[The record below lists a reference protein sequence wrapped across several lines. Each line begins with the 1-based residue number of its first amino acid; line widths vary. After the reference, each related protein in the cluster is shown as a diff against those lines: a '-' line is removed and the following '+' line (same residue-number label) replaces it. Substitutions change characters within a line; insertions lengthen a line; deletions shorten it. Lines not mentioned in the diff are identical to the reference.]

1 MGVMKMD
8 EETKTI
14 DPERAATT
22 EAVAALDLFT
32 KAWCLDKEATDKY
45 HSLIFRCSNCTFLGK
60 GGGQCLVKVFAFIDN
75 EHDYP
80 MDKFGAMN

>member
-1 MGVMKMD
+1 MD

-32 KAWCLDKEATDKY
+32 KAWCLNKEATDK
-45 HSLIFRCSNCTFLGK
+45 HHTLIFRCSNCTFCPN
-60 GGGQCLVKVFAFIDN
+60 GGQCLVKVFAFIDN
-75 EHDYP
+75 VHKNDYP